1 MNTLRNSSEEHGEE
15 QQQKSDCPRCHG
27 TGREV
32 YFDENGLCFAR
43 ECSCGAYQLDIMRH
57 RKAFASLPAAF
68 SDVRLENFDKDSYT
82 LAESQKRI
90 ETVLKATD
98 YWLNSFDE
106 MKENGMGLYF
116 YANTKGSGTTRMVAS
131 IANELMFEKGVQVK
145 FCTSL
150 QILIEIKASWEK
162 RDSGYTESKLL
173 DFLCTADVL
182 VIDDFGTEQSDKP
195 WINEKF
201 YHIINSRYIDRKI
214 TIFTSNSRLDKLQYD
229 ERITNRLKERTYQM
243 PFPEESVR
251 DSIAKKNMN
260 DFFRKIIN

>member
-1 MNTLRNSSEEHGEE
+1 
-15 QQQKSDCPRCHG
+15 
-27 TGREV
+27 
-32 YFDENGLCFAR
+32 
-43 ECSCGAYQLDIMRH
+43 
-57 RKAFASLPAAF
+57 
-68 SDVRLENFDKDSYT
+68 
-82 LAESQKRI
+82 
-90 ETVLKATD
+90 
-98 YWLNSFDE
+98 
-106 MKENGMGLYF
+106 
-116 YANTKGSGTTRMVAS
+116 MVAS
-131 IANELMFEKGVQVK
+131 IANELIFEKGVQVK

-150 QILIEIKASWEK
+150 QILNEIKASRVK

-201 YHIINSRYIDRKI
+201 YHIIISRYIDRKI